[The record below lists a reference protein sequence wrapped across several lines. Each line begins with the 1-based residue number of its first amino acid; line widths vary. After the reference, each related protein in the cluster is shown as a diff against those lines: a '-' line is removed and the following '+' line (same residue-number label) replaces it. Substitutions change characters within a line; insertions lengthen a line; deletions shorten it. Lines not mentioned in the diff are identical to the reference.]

1 MNALY
6 HLKPRYW
13 FAAHLHVK
21 FGALVQH
28 EDDSITKFLALDKCL
43 PHRDY
48 LQILDI
54 DVDSGSCKTVQ
65 SVIGS
70 LGVYSDSD
78 DDEEV
83 VKDQDR
89 NSEKHPN
96 GDGPPKVKVF
106 KRRNEFVALDYSDSD
121 DEVKSEAEPEDYKL
135 EQGDIARNILSKLEK
150 KVKSENVEN
159 DETGE
164 NDENDENDE
173 KIEKVENVEIDEK
186 TVQNRENKID
196 SCKKSEIIPTD
207 TTGKITEQ
215 SKTEENAQNTDKI
228 SENPEQIPEI
238 PEKLSLPKLELPKP
252 SLFEIP
258 EPSFAGPTPEF
269 AENNEDSV
277 KIYHDLE
284 WLTVLQKTDFLWSAE
299 RTGPRMPTMGVDDVY
314 EFIRK
319 IAKSLKKM
327 SEGMSKKKI
336 IPDHYIRMHS
346 HLFIHFLFTS
356 RKVFASSAF
365 ILPSQL

>member
-1 MNALY
+1 M
-6 HLKPRYW
+6 
-13 FAAHLHVK
+13 K

-164 NDENDENDE
+164 NDENDKKYRNRQIQ
-173 KIEKVENVEIDEK
+173 KIKK
-186 TVQNRENKID
+186 LRQN
-196 SCKKSEIIPTD
+196 
-207 TTGKITEQ
+207 
-215 SKTEENAQNTDKI
+215 
-228 SENPEQIPEI
+228 
-238 PEKLSLPKLELPKP
+238 
-252 SLFEIP
+252 
-258 EPSFAGPTPEF
+258 
-269 AENNEDSV
+269 
-277 KIYHDLE
+277 
-284 WLTVLQKTDFLWSAE
+284 
-299 RTGPRMPTMGVDDVY
+299 
-314 EFIRK
+314 
-319 IAKSLKKM
+319 
-327 SEGMSKKKI
+327 
-336 IPDHYIRMHS
+336 
-346 HLFIHFLFTS
+346 
-356 RKVFASSAF
+356 
-365 ILPSQL
+365 